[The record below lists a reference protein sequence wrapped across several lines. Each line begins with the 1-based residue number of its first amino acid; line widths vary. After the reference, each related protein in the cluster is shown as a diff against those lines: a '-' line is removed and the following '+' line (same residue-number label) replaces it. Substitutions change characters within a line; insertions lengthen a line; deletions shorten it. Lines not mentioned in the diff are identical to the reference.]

1 VVAALGVVAIIAA
14 GFVDPDLELAVG
26 LGLMIVLVG
35 VVVFSPRVVMATVIT
50 VSAFFAGAQL
60 LQNSREDLG
69 LYYLSPYHWAY
80 AANPI
85 ETKMRTAVNVQEW
98 LLANTASSDRILV
111 WVDGAWTE
119 GDRELYVAAGM
130 QLWGENRV
138 TLEPTLSDEFA
149 FSALESA
156 DPSVLALYGRSME
169 SVMQFWTSIPREND
183 PSAPICYPFEWPVD
197 MSSNYATSQGLL
209 CLTRLVR

>member
-1 VVAALGVVAIIAA
+1 
-14 GFVDPDLELAVG
+14 
-26 LGLMIVLVG
+26 
-35 VVVFSPRVVMATVIT
+35 VFSPRVVMATVIT
-50 VSAFFAGAQL
+50 VSALFAGAQL

-98 LLANTASSDRILV
+98 LLANTSSSDQILV

-130 QLWGENRV
+130 QLWGENRI
-138 TLEPTLSDEFA
+138 TLEPTLSDEYGLRR
-149 FSALESA
+149 LELVKP
-156 DPSVLALYGRSME
+156 DVIALYGKSMD
-169 SVMQFWTSIPREND
+169 SITKFWASLPRDID
-183 PSAPICYPFEWPVD
+183 PSAPQCIDYSWPVD
-197 MSSNYATSQGLL
+197 LNSDFPTKQGVT
-209 CLTRLVR
+209 CLTRLSWP

>member
-1 VVAALGVVAIIAA
+1 
-14 GFVDPDLELAVG
+14 
-26 LGLMIVLVG
+26 MIVLVG

-85 ETKMRTAVNVQEW
+85 EAKMRTAVNVQEW
-98 LLANTASSDRILV
+98 LLANTSASDRILV

-138 TLEPTLSDEFA
+138 TLEPALNDEFGLA
-149 FSALESA
+149 ALETVR
-156 DPSVLALYGRSME
+156 PTVLALYGRSMDSVMRFWE
-169 SVMQFWTSIPREND
+169 SVPREND
-183 PSAPICYPFEWPVD
+183 PSAPICYDYAWPED
-197 MSSNYATSQGLL
+197 PNADFPARQGHT
-209 CLTRLVR
+209 CLTQLTW